1 MAKNVII
8 GQSGG
13 PTAVINSSLA
23 GVYKAACSLG
33 ADKVYGMKYG
43 IEGLL
48 KEEMLKLNVLL
59 DDRMS
64 IELLKRTPSSYLGS
78 CRYKLPDPDV
88 DSTPFIKLFTL
99 FDKYD
104 ICAVFYIGGNDSM
117 DTIAKLSRYGDRVG
131 SSVRFIGVPKTIDN
145 DLCLTDHTPG
155 YGSAAKYI
163 ATILKEVIRDSSVYD
178 IRSVTVAEIMGRHA
192 GWLAGAACLAGGDDC
207 EGPDL
212 ILLPEVPFDQDKF
225 LARVDELQHRK
236 SNVIIAASEGV
247 KTADGTYLCDLVSTA
262 GQLDAFGH
270 KAVLSGTSRYLSD
283 LIHDKLN
290 CKSRAIEFSTLQ
302 RCASHLASRTDVNE
316 AYAVGGAAAAA
327 AFAGELLGLRP
338 IISLNDG
345 VSSVKS
351 KVRGDGAVIPAMI
364 KYVKSR
370 VENVQEL
377 EYQVAYTD
385 GERVNELVKQCKKE
399 FGHPPVNVFQLGCV
413 VSANTGPDALAITFL
428 GKDRGPRG

>member
-1 MAKNVII
+1 MAKNIII

-23 GVYKAACSLG
+23 GVYKAARSLG

-48 KEEMLKLNVLL
+48 KEELLELNVLL

-78 CRYKLPDPDV
+78 CRFKLPDPDT
-88 DSTPFIKLFTL
+88 DATPFVKLFTL

-117 DTIAKLSRYGDRVG
+117 DTIAKLSRYGQQVG
-131 SSVRFIGVPKTIDN
+131 SNVRFIGVPKTIDN

-163 ATILKEVIRDSSVYD
+163 ATILKEVIRDSSVYN

-192 GWLAGAACLAGGDDC
+192 GWLAGAACLAGGEDC

-225 LARVDELQHRK
+225 LARVD
-236 SNVIIAASEGV
+236 
-247 KTADGTYLCDLVSTA
+247 
-262 GQLDAFGH
+262 
-270 KAVLSGTSRYLSD
+270 
-283 LIHDKLN
+283 
-290 CKSRAIEFSTLQ
+290 
-302 RCASHLASRTDVNE
+302 
-316 AYAVGGAAAAA
+316 
-327 AFAGELLGLRP
+327 
-338 IISLNDG
+338 
-345 VSSVKS
+345 
-351 KVRGDGAVIPAMI
+351 
-364 KYVKSR
+364 
-370 VENVQEL
+370 
-377 EYQVAYTD
+377 
-385 GERVNELVKQCKKE
+385 
-399 FGHPPVNVFQLGCV
+399 
-413 VSANTGPDALAITFL
+413 
-428 GKDRGPRG
+428 

>member
-48 KEEMLKLNVLL
+48 KEELIELNVLL

-78 CRYKLPDPDV
+78 CRFKLPDPDT
-88 DSTPFIKLFTL
+88 DSTPFVKLFTL

-117 DTIAKLSRYGDRVG
+117 DTIAKLSRYGDQVG

-192 GWLAGAACLAGGDDC
+192 GWLAGAACMAA
-207 EGPDL
+207 GPDCDGPDM
-212 ILLPEVPFDQDKF
+212 ILLPGT
-225 LARVDELQHRK
+225 K
-236 SNVIIAASEGV
+236 STIADLRWLRQSGLEAAILKAADAGTLVFGICGGYQMLGRTVSDPEQVEAAGVTEINGLGLLEMDTEFRGEKVQTQTQGVFHGVEGM
-247 KTADGTYLCDLVSTA
+247 
-262 GQLDAFGH
+262 
-270 KAVLSGTSRYLSD
+270 LSGLNGLAYEGYEIHMGRSQQQMPALTGSRNVYGSYVHGIFDAPGIADTILKA
-283 LIHDKLN
+283 L
-290 CKSRAIEFSTLQ
+290 
-302 RCASHLASRTDVNE
+302 CARK
-316 AYAVGGAAAAA
+316 
-327 AFAGELLGLRP
+327 
-338 IISLNDG
+338 G
-345 VSSVKS
+345 VS
-351 KVRGDGAVIPAMI
+351 
-364 KYVKSR
+364 
-370 VENVQEL
+370 
-377 EYQVAYTD
+377 
-385 GERVNELVKQCKKE
+385 
-399 FGHPPVNVFQLGCV
+399 F
-413 VSANTGPDALAITFL
+413 DALATFDACGYKERQYDL
-428 GKDRGPRG
+428 LADVVRGGLDMSFVYRVLRREV

>member
-48 KEEMLKLNVLL
+48 KEEMLELNVLL

-78 CRYKLPDPDV
+78 CRYKLPDWHTAEGEAV
-88 DSTPFIKLFTL
+88 YVQLFEIL
-99 FDKYD
+99 KELD
-104 ICAVFYIGGNDSM
+104 IGYFFYIGGNDSM
-117 DTIAKLSRYGDRVG
+117 DTIAKLSRYGAQVG

-192 GWLAGAACLAGGDDC
+192 GWLAGAACLAGGDDS

-212 ILLPEVPFDQDKF
+212 ILLPERPFDENVF
-225 LARVDELQHRK
+225 LEKVAQLEKDRH
-236 SNVIIAASEGV
+236 NVIIAASEGV
-247 KTADGTYLCDLVSTA
+247 KNKDGVFLCDLVSTA

-270 KAVLSGTSRYLSD
+270 KAILSGTSRYLAD
-283 LIHDKLN
+283 LIHVRLG
-290 CKSRAIEFSTLQ
+290 CKTRAIEFSTLQ
-302 RCASHLASRTDVNE
+302 RCASHLASRTDITE
-316 AYAVGGAAAAA
+316 AYQVGGASVEAAYRGETGKMCAIRRISDMPYRTETEMVDVQKVA
-327 AFAGELLGLRP
+327 NLEKRVPDDWISPDGMHVTEAFHHYARPLIQAELTPIYVEGLP
-338 IISLNDG
+338 HHIYL
-345 VSSVKS
+345 
-351 KVRGDGAVIPAMI
+351 P
-364 KYVKSR
+364 
-370 VENVQEL
+370 E
-377 EYQVAYTD
+377 T
-385 GERVNELVKQCKKE
+385 
-399 FGHPPVNVFQLGCV
+399 
-413 VSANTGPDALAITFL
+413 
-428 GKDRGPRG
+428 

>member
-48 KEEMLKLNVLL
+48 KEELIELNVLL

-78 CRYKLPDPDV
+78 CRYKLPDPDT
-88 DSTPFIKLFTL
+88 DSTPFVKLFTL

-163 ATILKEVIRDSSVYD
+163 GVVMKEIIRDATVYGTKY
-178 IRSVTVAEIMGRHA
+178 VTVVEIMGRNA
-192 GWLAGAACLAGGDDC
+192 GWLTAAAALAKSDDC
-207 EGPDL
+207 EGVDM
-212 ILLPEVPFDQDKF
+212 ICLPEVPFNVERFVEKV
-225 LARVDELQHRK
+225 RVMQEK
-236 SNVIIAASEGV
+236 KPSIVIAVSEGV
-247 KTADGTYLCDLVSTA
+247 KLEDGRYVCELADDVHA
-262 GQLDAFGH
+262 VDAFGH
-270 KAVLSGTSRYLSD
+270 KALTGTARYLANVVARNLD
-283 LIHDKLN
+283 TKTR
-290 CKSRAIEFSTLQ
+290 CIELSTLQ
-302 RCASHLASRTDVNE
+302 RCAGHLTSRTDITE
-316 AYAVGGAAAAA
+316 AYQVGGAAAKA
-327 AFAGELLGLRP
+327 AFEGVTGQMVALKRISNNPYQCTTELHPISEVANLEKKVPLSWMNNNHTQMTEDFLDYARPLIQAELTPLYIAGLP
-338 IISLNDG
+338 HHIYMKNQ
-345 VSSVKS
+345 K
-351 KVRGDGAVIPAMI
+351 
-364 KYVKSR
+364 
-370 VENVQEL
+370 
-377 EYQVAYTD
+377 
-385 GERVNELVKQCKKE
+385 
-399 FGHPPVNVFQLGCV
+399 
-413 VSANTGPDALAITFL
+413 
-428 GKDRGPRG
+428 

>member
-1 MAKNVII
+1 MTNAKNVII

-33 ADKVYGMKYG
+33 AEKVYGMKYG

-48 KEEMLKLNVLL
+48 KEELL
-59 DDRMS
+59 DLNALLGDRLS

-78 CRYKLPDPDV
+78 CRYKLPDPDT
-88 DSTPFIKLFTL
+88 DPAPFVKLFSL
-99 FDKYD
+99 FDKYE
-104 ICAVFYIGGNDSM
+104 IFAVFYIGGNDSM
-117 DTIAKLSRYGDRVG
+117 DTIAKLSRYGERVG
-131 SSVRFIGVPKTIDN
+131 SPVRFIGVPKTIDN

-212 ILLPEVPFDQDKF
+212 ILLPEVPFDPDRF
-225 LARVDELQHRK
+225 LTKVDQLQRVK

-270 KAVLSGTSRYLSD
+270 KAILSGTSRYLSD
-283 LIHDKLN
+283 LIHDNLH

-316 AYAVGGAAAAA
+316 AYAAGGAAAAA
-327 AFAGELLGLRP
+327 AFAGETGRMIALER
-338 IISLNDG
+338 IS
-345 VSSVKS
+345 SYPYQCITRSV
-351 KVRGDGAVIPAMI
+351 D
-364 KYVKSR
+364 
-370 VENVQEL
+370 VQ
-377 EYQVAYTD
+377 QVA
-385 GERVNELVKQCKKE
+385 NL
-399 FGHPPVNVFQLGCV
+399 
-413 VSANTGPDALAITFL
+413 
-428 GKDRGPRG
+428 